1 MGKENGKRRA
11 RGRAADLAPEMNC
24 HHHITV
30 DGYVLPQTPWEAYE
44 KGIHNEEARLHGFNR
59 YESAPFLLFDR
70 TTAANYPDRVRAWF
84 GADAAEKVLE
94 LYPATDSAAAAA
106 AWADGCSSSE
116 SAPE

>member
-1 MGKENGKRRA
+1 MSPGTPEES
-11 RGRAADLAPEMNC
+11 DLRWREP
-24 HHHITV
+24 V
-30 DGYVLPQTPWEAYE
+30 PKTPWEAYE

-94 LYPATDSAAAAA
+94 LYPATDSAAAADGRAPIEA
-106 AWADGCSSSE
+106 AAVRI
-116 SAPE
+116 PEKERSTV